1 MHAVCNSERSRL
13 FRIARDVYESGQNV
27 VNHLV
32 TIEATDRRTAIEI
45 AYALQSGTYT
55 DYATTDVAA
64 QTRREGH
71 ALLGPALQKTDC
83 RTLLD
88 CGAGEGTRWLD
99 FDYAIDQLTL
109 LDVSWSRL
117 SYASANL
124 AKVPSVKA
132 VTLVK
137 ADMLA
142 PPFAPASFDAVF
154 TSHAVEP
161 NTDEAASRIIEQL
174 FALAR
179 RLVVMFEPNYRDAE
193 PAMRARMERHG
204 YAKNIWDAA
213 HRQPGWTCIREGAFK
228 VSPNPDNKTSYMV
241 FARDNP
247 LDSLNCIWTAPMT
260 GRSLRETG
268 DGFVDE
274 DGCFAYPR
282 IGGIAC
288 LAEEDGVFIGAA
300 PPR

>member
-1 MHAVCNSERSRL
+1 MHPLSNSERSRL
-13 FRIARDVYESGQNV
+13 FRVARDVYNSGQNV

-32 TIEATDRRTAIEI
+32 TVEATDRRTAIEI

-71 ALLGPALQKTDC
+71 ALLGPALRETGC

-99 FDYAIDQLTL
+99 FDHAIEQLTL

-124 AKVPSVKA
+124 AKVPAIRSVE
-132 VTLVK
+132 LVK

-161 NTDEAASRIIEQL
+161 NVN
-174 FALAR
+174 
-179 RLVVMFEPNYRDAE
+179 RLGMGTPDR
-193 PAMRARMERHG
+193 RARG
-204 YAKNIWDAA
+204 
-213 HRQPGWTCIREGAFK
+213 T
-228 VSPNPDNKTSYMV
+228 
-241 FARDNP
+241 P
-247 LDSLNCIWTAPMT
+247 LW
-260 GRSLRETG
+260 
-268 DGFVDE
+268 
-274 DGCFAYPR
+274 
-282 IGGIAC
+282 
-288 LAEEDGVFIGAA
+288 
-300 PPR
+300 